1 MKNLSEMNTNELRD
15 LAVELG
21 FDRKKL
27 YGTSKQA
34 LIIMI
39 SRAERN
45 ANRIAEAILNNEY

>member
-1 MKNLSEMNTNELRD
+1 MKKGLSSKNINQLRD

-21 FDRKKL
+21 YDRKKL

-45 ANRIAEAILNNEY
+45 EDRMLNKEGMK